1 MRTFCVASTAVGTE
15 GKEDK
20 MASIKKAADGR
31 RQRSRKII
39 DEERKVQG
47 QEQILA
53 KHLVG
58 LERNDFSDFDKQR
71 K

>member
-1 MRTFCVASTAVGTE
+1 
-15 GKEDK
+15 
-20 MASIKKAADGR
+20 MAGIKKAADGR
-31 RQRSRKII
+31 RQRSRKVI

-53 KHLVG
+53 EQ
-58 LERNDFSDFDKQR
+58 LERNDFSDLDKER